1 MDIIYKRIAEA
12 RLSDRYLTRM
22 ILVVLIVA
30 TAVKVVYSQSKVPDS
45 VYDHVPFKMAK
56 VNPPVFPAN
65 VCNLRD
71 YGAVSDGV
79 TLNTVH
85 FTKAILDLAAKGGG
99 KLVVPSGVWL
109 TGPIVFQS
117 NINLHLETG
126 AIIVFSENFDLYPLI
141 ETSYGGLSMQHCLSP
156 IYGKNLQ
163 NIAITG
169 KGIIDG
175 SGDAWRFLKKG
186 KLTEQQW
193 KELIASGG
201 VLDDKKTTWYP
212 TESALLGSKMEIDQ
226 GFTSAKTPEEHQA
239 IKDFLRPVMISFTSC
254 KNVWLEGVTFQNSP
268 AWNIHLWLC
277 ENIFADNI
285 IVRNPWYAQNG
296 DGIDIESCKNMVLYN
311 SSFDVG
317 DDAICI
323 KSGKNEEGRKRGI
336 PTENIIVKNCTVY
349 HGHGGFTIGSEMSG
363 GVKNIQVSECTFIGT
378 DVGLRFKSTRGRGG
392 IVEKIWISNIDML
405 NIPNEALLFDLFYG
419 GKSPLETNAEVDN
432 PAKNVPKADETTPL
446 FRQIEIRNITCKG
459 AGKAFL
465 FNGLPEM
472 NIRDIFMKDI
482 FITCTKGGEIVES
495 DGVTM
500 TNVKITPKNGK
511 PLVTLRAKNIVLNG
525 KSY

>member
-1 MDIIYKRIAEA
+1 M
-12 RLSDRYLTRM
+12 
-22 ILVVLIVA
+22 
-30 TAVKVVYSQSKVPDS
+30 
-45 VYDHVPFKMAK
+45 YDNVPFKIDK
-56 VNPPVFPAN
+56 LNPPVFPSN
-65 VCNLRD
+65 ECNLRD

-79 TLNTVH
+79 SLNTER
-85 FTKAILDLAAKGGG
+85 FDKAIRDLTAKGGG

-109 TGPIVFQS
+109 TGPIAFQS
-117 NINLHLETG
+117 NINLHLEPG

-141 ETSYGGLSMQHCLSP
+141 ETSYAGLSMQHCLSP
-156 IYGKNLQ
+156 IYGKDLQ

-169 KGIIDG
+169 RGIIDG
-175 SGDAWRFLKKG
+175 SGNAWRFLKKG

-193 KELIASGG
+193 KELIASEG
-201 VLDDKKTTWYP
+201 VLDDQKTTWYP

-226 GFTSAKTPEEHQA
+226 GFTSAKTAEEHLA
-239 IKDFLRPVMISFTSC
+239 IKDFLRPVMISLTSC

-268 AWNIHLWLC
+268 AWNIHLLLC
-277 ENIFADNI
+277 ENIFVDNV

-323 KSGKNEEGRKRGI
+323 KSGKNDEGRKRGI

-349 HGHGGFTIGSEMSG
+349 HGHGGFTVGSEMSS

-392 IVEKIWISNIDML
+392 IVEKIWISDINMI

-419 GKSPLETNAEVDN
+419 GKSPLETTAKVDK
-432 PAKNVPKADETTPL
+432 PDSSILKADATTPL
-446 FRQIEIRNITCKG
+446 FRNIEIRNIICKG

-472 NIRDIFMKDI
+472 NIKDIIMKDI
-482 FITCTKGGEIVES
+482 LISCTKGGEIVDS

-500 TNVKITPKNGK
+500 INVMIIPKNGL
-511 PLVTLRAKNIVLNG
+511 PLVTVRSKNILLNG